1 LEDTSQRI
9 EQYPSLTGLR
19 LVAAIA
25 VVISHTTV
33 LMVKLPNGEPVFT
46 TNFAAVGMSL
56 FFVLSGF
63 VICTNYRESVSTPTG
78 LWNFFVAR
86 FARLY
91 PLYIVFLCSDFLM
104 KFGFHQLRTERLEA
118 LPFYF
123 TLTQSWFYLPIDGNS
138 LIFQFGLV
146 PQVTWSISTEWF
158 FYLCFP
164 LICVFFSALRTPRQ
178 IICTIVTLCI
188 ASYAVVTTINYYA
201 DLMQNIAIGRYGK
214 VAETTPDEFYRWIAY
229 FSPYVRILEFML
241 GVLVAIFVR
250 VLPSPSIREQ
260 RIGAG
265 LTVAAM
271 VGVAVLYWAFFL
283 APKMPSLVFQL
294 HMNYG
299 FAPLLALIVFCCTR
313 YNSPIA
319 RALSHPRVVLIGE
332 TSYSIYLAHMVVI
345 DSFRFE
351 VPTITD
357 PQIWIVVILQ
367 ATIAFAAIIGL
378 ALILWSVIEVPSR
391 RAIRNALSISRG
403 RPSARELAATSSRH
417 EFQSLS

>member
-1 LEDTSQRI
+1 LEDTSQQI
-9 EQYPSLTGLR
+9 ERYPSLTGLR

-33 LMVKLPNGEPVFT
+33 LMVKLPHGESVFT
-46 TNFAAVGMSL
+46 KNFAAVGMSL

-63 VICTNYRESVSTPTG
+63 VICTNYKASVSTLIG
-78 LWNFFVAR
+78 LWNFLVAR

-91 PLYIVFLCSDFLM
+91 PLYVVFLCADLLM
-104 KFGFHQLRTERLEA
+104 KLGFHQLRTERIEA

-146 PQVTWSISTEWF
+146 PQITWSISTEWF

-164 LICVFFSALRTPRQ
+164 LICVFFSTLRTSRH
-178 IICTIVTLCI
+178 IICAIVALCI
-188 ASYAVVTTINYYA
+188 ASCAAVTAINYYA
-201 DLMQNIAIGRYGK
+201 DVVQDVAVGRYGK
-214 VAETTPDEFYRWIAY
+214 VAETTPDEFYRWISY

-241 GVLVAIFVR
+241 GVLIANLVR
-250 VLPSPSIREQ
+250 VLPSPTILEQ
-260 RIGAG
+260 RSGAG
-265 LTVAAM
+265 LTLVAM

-283 APKMPSLVFQL
+283 TSNMPSLFFGL
-294 HMNYG
+294 HMNFG
-299 FAPLLALIVFCCTR
+299 FAPLLALIIFGCAR
-313 YNSPIA
+313 YDSSIA
-319 RALSHPRVVLIGE
+319 RGLSHPRVILIGE
-332 TSYSIYLAHMVVI
+332 TSYSIYLAHMVVL

-351 VPTITD
+351 VPVITD
-357 PQIWIVVILQ
+357 PQIWIVVVLQ

-391 RAIRNALSISRG
+391 RAIRNALSISRA
-403 RPSARELAATSSRH
+403 PTSARELTATSSKH
-417 EFQSLS
+417 ECQSVS